1 MAVAK
6 VGRKLVLAPCS
17 VSELMTDNPLSIPSD
32 ATALEAVQLL
42 TARRFSA
49 APVINEA
56 GHPVGVVSRSD
67 LLKGLL
73 VLKDIDRSLE
83 DDWFQCGNMIS
94 DDTSVSV
101 KNWNPQLDVVT
112 VSEIMTPL
120 VIGLAPDDSIER
132 AVELML
138 TEQVHRLFVMD
149 DDGVLIG
156 VISTFDILRNLKAQ
170 AS

>member
-1 MAVAK
+1 MALAK
-6 VGRKLVLAPCS
+6 GRRKLELTPGS
-17 VSELMTDNPLSIPSD
+17 VSELMTDTPLSIPSD

-42 TARRFSA
+42 TERRFSA

-56 GHPVGVVSRSD
+56 GHPVGVVSRTD
-67 LLKGLL
+67 LVKGLL
-73 VLKDIDRSLE
+73 APQDEEPSQE
-83 DDWFQCGNMIS
+83 DDWFQCGKLGS
-94 DDTSVSV
+94 DEAGENG
-101 KNWNPQLDVVT
+101 KAPNRPLDAVR

-149 DDGVLIG
+149 NDGVLIG
-156 VISTFDILRNLKAQ
+156 VLSTFDVLRHLR
-170 AS
+170 ASDS

>member
-6 VGRKLVLAPCS
+6 TGRKMVLAPCS
-17 VSELMTDNPLSIPSD
+17 VSELMTDNPLSIPAD

-42 TARRFSA
+42 TERRFSA

-56 GHPVGVVSRSD
+56 GHPVGVVSRTD
-67 LLKGLL
+67 LVKGLL
-73 VLKDIDRSLE
+73 VPHDDERSLD
-83 DDWFQCGNMIS
+83 DDWFQDGKVIGDETIESGKALNRQLE
-94 DDTSVSV
+94 TV
-101 KNWNPQLDVVT
+101 K

-120 VIGLAPDDSIER
+120 LIGLAPDDSIER

-149 DDGVLIG
+149 DDGVLVG
-156 VISTFDILRNLKAQ
+156 VLSTFDVLRHLC
-170 AS
+170 